1 MKHMLTLGSKAP
13 DFTALDQDGK
23 THNLADYRGRWLL
36 LYFYPKDNT
45 PGCTTEACTLR
56 DSYND
61 FEKIKAV
68 VLGVSADSVKSH
80 AGFAGKYNLPF
91 PILADQDKIIIKA
104 YGADGL
110 VRRISYLIDPQGKIA
125 KAYAKVK
132 PAEHAAE
139 ALKDLNDLSAS

>member
-1 MKHMLTLGSKAP
+1 MLTLGSKAP

-91 PILADQDKIIIKA
+91 PILADQDKTIIKA

-110 VRRISYLIDPQGKIA
+110 VRRISYLIDPQGNIA

>member
-1 MKHMLTLGSKAP
+1 MLTIGSKAP
-13 DFTALDQDGK
+13 DFAAPDQDGK
-23 THNLADYRGRWLL
+23 IHHLADYRGRWLL

-56 DSYND
+56 DTYSD
-61 FEKIKAV
+61 FEKTKAA

-80 AGFAGKYNLPF
+80 TGFAKKYNLPF
-91 PILADQDKIIIKA
+91 PILADQDKTIIKA

-110 VRRISYLIDPQGKIA
+110 VRRISYLIDPHGTIA

-139 ALKDLNDLSAS
+139 VLKDLSDLSAS